1 MVGNWYFKCPHVV
14 DADHVIDFTTPKGS
28 KQVAKICETC
38 KNTLNSSGTVKLT
51 RSDRSIDIT
60 QANIDG
66 TVTQAVK
73 KISLDE
79 RIEEILLAHKEG
91 LSEST
96 PFDKRKTA
104 FYTTHNEIKVALEA
118 DGKPTVELDLKW
130 TAKTDKEDTS
140 RRLMARNSE
149 GKINAIV
156 LGGKLSLVTYL
167 NGLGI
172 ALGHSYSHKK
182 RMEQN
187 WGFRIYRKL
196 FPEDY
201 DHSYGRDK
209 KDSY

>member
-1 MVGNWYFKCPHVV
+1 
-14 DADHVIDFTTPKGS
+14 
-28 KQVAKICETC
+28 
-38 KNTLNSSGTVKLT
+38 VKLS

-60 QANIDG
+60 QSNIDG
-66 TVTQAVK
+66 TVTQAVR
-73 KISLDE
+73 KISVDE
-79 RIEEILLAHKEG
+79 RIEEILLAHKDG

-104 FYTTHNEIKVALEA
+104 FYTTHNEIKAALEA
-118 DGKPTVELDLKW
+118 DGKLTVELDLKW

-149 GKINAIV
+149 GKIAAIV

-172 ALGHSYSHKK
+172 FLGHSYSRKK
-182 RMEQN
+182 RMESN
-187 WGFRIYRKL
+187 WGFKIYSKL

-201 DHSYGRDK
+201 DHSYGHGK
-209 KDSY
+209 KDSYY